1 LDALQLA
8 ILTGVAFITGML
20 SAIVGMAG
28 GITLLSVMLLFQDP
42 LVAIPLHGA
51 VQLVANLSR
60 TWIQREHVD
69 RRIVVW
75 SSLLLLPM
83 GFLGIA
89 VAKQL
94 APELARALI
103 GVFVLAATWF
113 PDALLLGAHPEQV
126 GLRRR
131 FLLLGGAVGFLNT
144 TIGATGPL
152 IAPFYLNLGL
162 PRQALI
168 GTKAAC
174 QTFAHLAKLIVF
186 GAAGFAFSAWLLP
199 LALLSASTAAGTRV
213 GSAVLDRVSE
223 ATFVKLY
230 KLVLTGIA
238 LQLVLSEL
246 PGLLGLG

>member
-1 LDALQLA
+1 MDAPQLA
-8 ILTGVAFITGML
+8 ILTGVAFLTGML

-51 VQLVANLSR
+51 VQLVSNASR

-69 RRIVVW
+69 RTIVVW

-83 GFLGIA
+83 GFAGIA

-103 GVFVLAATWF
+103 GVFVLAATWA
-113 PDALLLGAHPEQV
+113 PGALLLGTHPEQV
-126 GLRRR
+126 SLRRR

-174 QTFAHLAKLIVF
+174 QTLAHVAKLIAF
-186 GAAGFAFSAWLLP
+186 GFAGFAFGAYLVP
-199 LALLSASTAAGTRV
+199 LAVLSAATAAGTRV
-213 GSAVLDRVSE
+213 GSALLERVSE
-223 ATFVKLY
+223 LGFLRLY
-230 KLVLTGIA
+230 KWVLTAIA
-238 LQLVLSEL
+238 LQLVASEL
-246 PGLLGLG
+246 PELLGLG

>member
-1 LDALQLA
+1 
-8 ILTGVAFITGML
+8 ML

-51 VQLVANLSR
+51 VQLVSNLSR

-83 GFLGIA
+83 GFAGIA

-113 PDALLLGAHPEQV
+113 PHALLLGARPEQV

-174 QTFAHLAKLIVF
+174 QTLAHLAKLIVF
-186 GAAGFAFSAWLLP
+186 SAAGFAFSGWLLP
-199 LALLSASTAAGTRV
+199 LARLSASTAAGTRV

-223 ATFVKLY
+223 AAFVKLY

-246 PGLLGLG
+246 PGLLGLR